1 MRGTQHIFVLIGTPF
16 MEGLKKQGQK
26 KKKSEYDMLK
36 YRKLRREG
44 TYPGALEHKSDS
56 NHKISNLLFGSRK
69 RK

>member
-1 MRGTQHIFVLIGTPF
+1 
-16 MEGLKKQGQK
+16 
-26 KKKSEYDMLK
+26 MLK

-69 RK
+69 RKKKEEKTKRSEIKTSE